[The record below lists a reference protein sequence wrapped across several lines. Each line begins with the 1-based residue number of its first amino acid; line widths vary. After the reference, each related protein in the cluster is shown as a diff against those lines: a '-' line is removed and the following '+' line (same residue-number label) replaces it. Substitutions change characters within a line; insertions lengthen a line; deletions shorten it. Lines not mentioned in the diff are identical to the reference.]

1 MDNQII
7 SYMSEQYP
15 DILDAYEDSVL
26 QDGMGDQFLEGVVE
40 AYEHIINK
48 FGSLYEGS

>member
-15 DILDAYEDSVL
+15 DILDAYQDSVL
-26 QDGMGDQFLEGVVE
+26 QDGIGNQYLEGIVD
-40 AYEHIINK
+40 AYEHIISH
-48 FGSLYEGS
+48 FSA

>member
-1 MDNQII
+1 MNNEII

-26 QDGMGDQFLEGVVE
+26 QDGIGNQYLEGIVD
-40 AYEHIINK
+40 AYEHIINH
-48 FGSLYEGS
+48 FGA